1 MEERERD
8 GRWPAIGH
16 VWKTGKKC
24 VEGGGSAPVANR
36 PRVPTGQC
44 WMVGAPRHGL
54 IGRAQWLCGGQW
66 GGGRAIG
73 WLSGWAC
80 CAPTERATSC
90 FAAQS
95 PWASVSCPSSACLL
109 LYAFAVPVPICIG
122 TRWDAIG
129 WQYNLAED
137 AADWSVY
144 HIHAAFVPVSPRARQ
159 PIAALRPRP
168 PSQTVC
174 TLPFA
179 LTPHCLL
186 KRPTA
191 YDDPAPP
198 DARSRQEKFIEQGGA
213 QMPFWEATSESDMAA
228 TRLMCWCLG
237 AGAFG

>member
-95 PWASVSCPSSACLL
+95 PWASVFLSFLRLSFTLCFRRARPH
-109 LYAFAVPVPICIG
+109 LY
-122 TRWDAIG
+122 WDAMG
-129 WQYNLAED
+129 C
-137 AADWSVY
+137 DWMAIQSRRGRGGL
-144 HIHAAFVPVSPRARQ
+144 VSLPHSRRIRARLSQ
-159 PIAALRPRP
+159 GEAAYRSP
-168 PSQTVC
+168 PS
-174 TLPFA
+174 
-179 LTPHCLL
+179 
-186 KRPTA
+186 
-191 YDDPAPP
+191 
-198 DARSRQEKFIEQGGA
+198 
-213 QMPFWEATSESDMAA
+213 EATFPNGLHASICPHSPLPAETTNSL
-228 TRLMCWCLG
+228 R
-237 AGAFG
+237 